1 MACGSANAA
10 DNGPRFG
17 GPACAR
23 GVRHSGGAAGKN
35 RTLKTGYGR
44 IMKKLNAIISKEWKS
59 FIGSDRGVFAVY
71 AILILSWSFLPL
83 YKGFSMGMEDVWWL
97 FFSVVISGNFSN
109 TVFVSERLSGS
120 MEILLTSGF
129 PRDTVLFGK
138 AAFITGISI
147 AIGTLCL
154 CLSRLWLHLAGGQNG
169 FRSRRSLRGRALL
182 RRYVHE
188 RGNHGMDVGE
198 ASESAPYSHC
208 NDSCHEPDRRGVLR
222 PGIFY

>member
-1 MACGSANAA
+1 
-10 DNGPRFG
+10 
-17 GPACAR
+17 
-23 GVRHSGGAAGKN
+23 
-35 RTLKTGYGR
+35 
-44 IMKKLNAIISKEWKS
+44 MKKLNAIISKEWKS
-59 FIGSDRGVFAVY
+59 FVGSDRGVFAVY
-71 AILILSWSFLPL
+71 AVLILSWSFLPL
-83 YKGFSMGMEDVWWL
+83 YKGLSMGMEDVWWL

-154 CLSRLWLHLAGGQNG
+154 CLSRLWLHLAGGQTG
-169 FRSRRSLRGRALL
+169 FDRAAFYGAGLYRRH
-182 RRYVHE
+182 VHE
-188 RGNHGMDVGE
+188 RGNRGMDVGE
-198 ASESAPYSHC
+198 AAESASYSHC
-208 NDSCHEPDRRGVLR
+208 HDSCHEPDRRGVLR